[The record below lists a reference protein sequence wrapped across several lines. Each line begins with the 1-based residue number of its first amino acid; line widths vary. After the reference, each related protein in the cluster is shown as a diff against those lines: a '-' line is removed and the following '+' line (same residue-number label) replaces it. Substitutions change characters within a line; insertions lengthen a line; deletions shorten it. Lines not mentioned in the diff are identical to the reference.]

1 MKFRIT
7 FAILFLA
14 ASTVFA
20 QKQKFEIKG
29 TVASQLQNK
38 KLYFSRANMSG
49 SSKPEAMPVT
59 VNNGVFS
66 IKGELEEPEQAV
78 ISFNQDAKPDSA
90 SLVFLIDKG
99 IVQVAIADKLSTA
112 KVTGSKPD
120 QDFKAYLNKTKGDT
134 QDFNEF
140 YTQLEQQVMRGA
152 NRDSLQVVFQNAYE
166 IYKRDMNNIRLDFIK
181 SHPDAFISLL
191 LLPDIAEY
199 SQNYQLVDSL
209 YNSLAADVKKKPSAK
224 IIHEKFKN
232 ERQLAIGA
240 VAPEFSQPDIEG
252 KQVKLS
258 DFRGKYVL
266 LDFWA
271 SWCGPCRQENPNV
284 VKVFNQYKDK
294 NFTVLGVS
302 LDRQNGKSAWLKA
315 IEEDKLTW
323 THVSDLKFWQNEA
336 AMKYNIK
343 SIPQNFLLD
352 PNGKIIAKNLRGE
365 ELESALALALAKAN
379 AE

>member
-1 MKFRIT
+1 M
-7 FAILFLA
+7 
-14 ASTVFA
+14 FA

-38 KLYFSRANMSG
+38 KLYFSRANMSN
-49 SSKPEAMPVT
+49 SSKPEVMPVT

-78 ISFNQDAKPDSA
+78 ISFNQSAKPDST

-99 IVQVAIADKLSTA
+99 IIQVAISDKLSTS
-112 KVTGSKPD
+112 KVTGSKAD
-120 QDFKAYLNKTKGDT
+120 QDFKAYLNKTKADT
-134 QDFNEF
+134 EDFNEF

-166 IYKRDMNNIRLDFIK
+166 IYKKDMNSIRLGFVK

-209 YNSLAADVKKKPSAK
+209 YNSLTADVKKKPSGK
-224 IIHEKFKN
+224 IIYEKFKN
-232 ERQLAIGA
+232 DRQLAIGA
-240 VAPEFSQPDIEG
+240 VAPEFSQPDSGG

-284 VKVFNQYKDK
+284 VKVYNQYKDK

-302 LDRQNGKSAWLKA
+302 LDRQSGKSAWLKA
-315 IEEDKLTW
+315 IEDDKLTW
-323 THVSDLKFWQNEA
+323 THVSDLKEWGNEA
-336 AMKYNIK
+336 AKKYNVT

-365 ELESALALALAKAN
+365 ELESALALALAKAS

>member
-1 MKFRIT
+1 M
-7 FAILFLA
+7 
-14 ASTVFA
+14 FA

-38 KLYFSRANMSG
+38 KLYFSRANMSN
-49 SSKPEAMPVT
+49 SSKPEVMPVT
-59 VNNGVFS
+59 VNNGVLS

-78 ISFNQDAKPDSA
+78 ISFNQSAKPDST

-99 IVQVAIADKLSTA
+99 IIQVAISDKLSTS
-112 KVTGSKPD
+112 KVTGSKAD
-120 QDFKAYLNKTKGDT
+120 QDFKAYLNKTKADT
-134 QDFNEF
+134 EDFNEF

-166 IYKRDMNNIRLDFIK
+166 IYKKDMNNIRLGFVK

-209 YNSLAADVKKKPSAK
+209 YNSLTADVKKKPSGK
-224 IIHEKFKN
+224 IIYEKFKN
-232 ERQLAIGA
+232 DRQLAIGA
-240 VAPEFSQPDIEG
+240 VAPEFSQPDSGG

-284 VKVFNQYKDK
+284 VKVYNQYKDK

-302 LDRQNGKSAWLKA
+302 LDRQSGKSAWLKA
-315 IEEDKLTW
+315 IEDDKLTW
-323 THVSDLKFWQNEA
+323 THVSDLKEWGNEA
-336 AMKYNIK
+336 AKKYNVT

-365 ELESALALALAKAN
+365 ELESALALALAKAS